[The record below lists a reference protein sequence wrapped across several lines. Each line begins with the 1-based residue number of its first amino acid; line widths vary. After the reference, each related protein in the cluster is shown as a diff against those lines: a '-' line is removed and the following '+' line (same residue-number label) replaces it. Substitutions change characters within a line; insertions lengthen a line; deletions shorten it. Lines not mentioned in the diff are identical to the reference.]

1 MLACTLGVVEGGGG
15 GDDDV
20 LGGDARMVQLSW

>member
-20 LGGDARMVQLSW
+20 LGGDARMAQLSW